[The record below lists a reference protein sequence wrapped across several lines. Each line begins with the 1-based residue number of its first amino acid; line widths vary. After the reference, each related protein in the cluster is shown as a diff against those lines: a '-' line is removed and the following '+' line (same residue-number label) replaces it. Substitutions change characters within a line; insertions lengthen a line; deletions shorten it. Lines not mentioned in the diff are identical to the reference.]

1 MKLPY
6 DYTSKESILE
16 YGRKLLGKSLR
27 ELHPEACEYS
37 TGKGRM
43 GQSVEKYHFGYT
55 PNSEAEP
62 DFAEAGVELKC
73 TPMKQNMDGSMVSK
87 ERLVLN
93 IIDYVS
99 EAQSSFY
106 TSSFWRKNQMLL
118 LMFYLHENGVNVV
131 DLFFKIVR
139 YWSFPD
145 IDRKIIQDDWN
156 KLHWK
161 MVHGLAHEISEGDT
175 LYLGA
180 CSKGSKAGAE
190 KRKQFLPEAPRAQ
203 QRAYSIKSK
212 YLNTIILE
220 SLLHPEMCNGVYIS
234 EEQKRKIQLTLT
246 EASNIVSSLDEYKEN
261 ETFEQLVERK
271 FALYYGKNI
280 YEIEQMTGWKISN
293 NPKSISNKVI
303 HAILDIKTP
312 KIKEFEK
319 ANLQQKSIRLEPS
332 GLLKESMVFSQI
344 DYKGIIKEQEW
355 EDSVWYETLTQRFL
369 FVIFRKSPDKDNK
382 KAVLEKVF
390 FWTMPHKDLAIAK
403 CFWQDTK
410 EKIAADDFS
419 HFWKLS
425 DHKICHVRPKAK
437 NNTDKM
443 ETPSGRMI
451 TKKGYWLN
459 AEYILDVIKAN
470 MKIEEEQ
477 K

>member
-131 DLFFKIVR
+131 DLVFKIVR

-190 KRKQFLPEAPRAQ
+190 KRNQFADVLTKPRLRVLSSGAAASYAG
-203 QRAYSIKSK
+203 RAGRAGF
-212 YLNTIILE
+212 IL
-220 SLLHPEMCNGVYIS
+220 
-234 EEQKRKIQLTLT
+234 
-246 EASNIVSSLDEYKEN
+246 
-261 ETFEQLVERK
+261 
-271 FALYYGKNI
+271 
-280 YEIEQMTGWKISN
+280 
-293 NPKSISNKVI
+293 
-303 HAILDIKTP
+303 
-312 KIKEFEK
+312 
-319 ANLQQKSIRLEPS
+319 
-332 GLLKESMVFSQI
+332 
-344 DYKGIIKEQEW
+344 
-355 EDSVWYETLTQRFL
+355 RFCPCTS
-369 FVIFRKSPDKDNK
+369 R
-382 KAVLEKVF
+382 
-390 FWTMPHKDLAIAK
+390 
-403 CFWQDTK
+403 
-410 EKIAADDFS
+410 
-419 HFWKLS
+419 
-425 DHKICHVRPKAK
+425 
-437 NNTDKM
+437 
-443 ETPSGRMI
+443 
-451 TKKGYWLN
+451 
-459 AEYILDVIKAN
+459 
-470 MKIEEEQ
+470 
-477 K
+477 